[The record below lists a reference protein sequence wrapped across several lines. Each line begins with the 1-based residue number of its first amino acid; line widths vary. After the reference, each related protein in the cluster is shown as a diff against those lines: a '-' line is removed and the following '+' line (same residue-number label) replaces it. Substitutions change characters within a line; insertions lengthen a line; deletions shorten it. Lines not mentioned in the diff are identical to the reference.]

1 MDKIH
6 SHIAQLREDFTKGE
20 LSENDVAKNPFAQF
34 EKWMKEAVES
44 NVLEVQAMN
53 LATVN
58 ELGQPSSRIV
68 YMREYSNHQLTFY
81 TNFES
86 KKGKHIAHSK
96 YGSCLFF
103 WTELERQ
110 IRLEGE
116 LIKADD
122 AISDAYFNA
131 RPRESQ
137 ISAWASP
144 QSKVLKSR
152 EELNQLIT
160 EIDKKFEGQAVPRPA
175 FWGGYHLNIRYY
187 EFWQGRKSRRHD
199 RIAYE
204 QNETNEWIITRLAP

>member
-20 LSENDVAKNPFAQF
+20 LNENDVAKNPFVQF
-34 EKWMKEAVES
+34 EKWLKEAVEA

-53 LATVN
+53 LSTVN
-58 ELGQPSSRIV
+58 ETGHPSSRIV
-68 YMREYSNHQLTFY
+68 YLREYANHQLTFY

-86 KKGKHIAHSK
+86 RKGQQISHSK
-96 YGSCLFF
+96 YGCCLFF
-103 WTELERQ
+103 WPELERQ

-116 LIKADD
+116 LIKTDES
-122 AISDAYFNA
+122 ISDVYFNA

-144 QSKVLKSR
+144 QSKTLKSR
-152 EELNQLIT
+152 EELHQLIAET
-160 EIDKKFEGQAVPRPA
+160 EKKFEGQTIPRPP
-175 FWGGYHLNIRYY
+175 FWGGYHLNIQYY

-204 QNETNEWIITRLAP
+204 QNEVKEWMIKRLAP